1 MHSKIYL
8 LNSTQ
13 HTSYI
18 RIFSGYLRISLLSI
32 KWTWASIIAQF
43 LSFLIVIL
51 NTYLCSY
58 VKAMGFP
65 VSSVGKESACNGGD
79 LGSSPGPGRS
89 PGEGIGYL
97 IKCCWASHVAQL
109 VKNPSAM
116 RETRVWSLGWEDP
129 LEKGKATHS
138 SILAWRIPWD
148 FIVHGVPM
156 SQILLSDI
164 HFHFQMDMKRYP
176 I

>member
-109 VKNPSAM
+109 VKNPPAM
-116 RETRVWSLGWEDP
+116 LETWGRSLV
-129 LEKGKATHS
+129 GK
-138 SILAWRIPWD
+138 IPWRRERLPTPV
-148 FIVHGVPM
+148 FWPGESYGLYGPRGRKE
-156 SQILLSDI
+156 SNTTEQLSLSSL
-164 HFHFQMDMKRYP
+164 HR
-176 I
+176 